1 MSCLTSDLFLKVTR
15 LIWSLLFRPVSNW
28 FSLPSFALMTQRYNV
43 KYRRFKIQ
51 LPWWP
56 SGLRL
61 HSWTTLLKPHS
72 CTRRRR
78 SGNWLP
84 HPEAKMQSVLKLRS
98 TRTEVRGQ
106 RSPSAD
112 LWLITAAGSLSVCS
126 ALWTENSEWEQAE
139 RKDTNHVSINTERAW
154 TPAASVT
161 GGVQSHFLSLVGPVS
176 TV

>member
-15 LIWSLLFRPVSNW
+15 LIWSLLFRAVSNW

-43 KYRRFKIQ
+43 KYCRFKIQ

-98 TRTEVRGQ
+98 TRTEVRGH
-106 RSPSAD
+106 PSRWEPEC
-112 LWLITAAGSLSVCS
+112 LLCTLNWKQWVGTSWEERHESCEHKHRAGLNTCSKCYRWCPESFPVFGGTSVN
-126 ALWTENSEWEQAE
+126 AI
-139 RKDTNHVSINTERAW
+139 KK
-154 TPAASVT
+154 
-161 GGVQSHFLSLVGPVS
+161 
-176 TV
+176 

>member
-43 KYRRFKIQ
+43 KYSRFKIQ

-84 HPEAKMQSVLKLRS
+84 YPEAKMESVLKLRS
-98 TRTEVRGQ
+98 TRTEVRGH
-106 RSPSAD
+106 PPLTCD
-112 LWLITAAGSLSVCS
+112 LLQPLGAWVF
-126 ALWTENSEWEQAE
+126 ALHSEL
-139 RKDTNHVSINTERAW
+139 KTVSGNKLRGKTRIMWA
-154 TPAASVT
+154 
-161 GGVQSHFLSLVGPVS
+161 
-176 TV
+176 

>member
-1 MSCLTSDLFLKVTR
+1 MSCLTSDLFFKVTR
-15 LIWSLLFRPVSNW
+15 LIWSLLLRAVSNW
-28 FSLPSFALMTQRYNV
+28 FLLPSFALMTQRYNV

-61 HSWTTLLKPHS
+61 HSWTTLVHKEEAQRELAS
-72 CTRRRR
+72 SRR
-78 SGNWLP
+78 GKNVVCA
-84 HPEAKMQSVLKLRS
+84 EAAIH
-98 TRTEVRGQ
+98 EDRGQ

-139 RKDTNHVSINTERAW
+139 RKDTNHASINTERA
-154 TPAASVT
+154 
-161 GGVQSHFLSLVGPVS
+161 
-176 TV
+176 